1 MLQFVHHKVKT
12 INETISSFN
21 SVQNLLAARSFQFDA
36 EYEVF
41 QQRLIKYFQ
50 ETGNSSKEAEVV
62 KIHNLLS
69 TVRKGFDPVK
79 LERIATGKREIYWG
93 FAFHSTDT
101 IFSILQELYEKE
113 NRKLEEAEEILS
125 NLVLNLI
132 QAQVLTRKSIKTL
145 NSLSKIENFWTDLTK
160 QNDSV
165 SLIDKKLRMQLI
177 SEDIFLL
184 LEKIITKIQ

>member
-1 MLQFVHHKVKT
+1 MNKNIDFTIEELYILLQNKSWNK
-12 INETISSFN
+12 
-21 SVQNLLAARSFQFDA
+21 LLM
-36 EYEVF
+36 
-41 QQRLIKYFQ
+41 
-50 ETGNSSKEAEVV
+50 
-62 KIHNLLS
+62 
-69 TVRKGFDPVK
+69 
-79 LERIATGKREIYWG
+79 
-93 FAFHSTDT
+93 
-101 IFSILQELYEKE
+101 YEKE

-145 NSLSKIENFWTDLTK
+145 NSLSKIENFWTDLAK